1 MSQSGTKHLITIID
15 SDNDDPPVDLQSPT
29 QSTRADQEGS
39 IDDTASTEQQVETT
53 CTSKTHEPKLNKYKD
68 SPLHSKEKISERR
81 DKENFAA
88 EQTSAERGVSYYS
101 IYRNIK
107 KMMKS

>member
-1 MSQSGTKHLITIID
+1 MIID
-15 SDNDDPPVDLQSPT
+15 SDDTDDPPVDPQSPT

-39 IDDTASTEQQVETT
+39 IDDTASAKQHVETT
-53 CTSKTHEPKLNKYKD
+53 CTSKTHEPKVENYKD
-68 SPLHSKEKISERR
+68 SSLHTKEKISERR

-101 IYRNIK
+101 IYRNN